1 MVLGQFVGAKCDDGG
16 CDCGGDCDRGF
27 LCVPGWV
34 FCDGFW
40 LGHFGLVF
48 ALVALVSWA
57 KVQNARARLMQMVGM
72 AIWGRSAAAVAM
84 VIPKTARL
92 V

>member
-1 MVLGQFVGAKCDDGG
+1 MSSGVLGWSVFGVVFGSDVLGSWSSVCVDGH
-16 CDCGGDCDRGF
+16 
-27 LCVPGWV
+27 GWV
-34 FCDGFW
+34 C
-40 LGHFGLVF
+40 F

-72 AIWGRSAAAVAM
+72 AIWGRSAAVVAM